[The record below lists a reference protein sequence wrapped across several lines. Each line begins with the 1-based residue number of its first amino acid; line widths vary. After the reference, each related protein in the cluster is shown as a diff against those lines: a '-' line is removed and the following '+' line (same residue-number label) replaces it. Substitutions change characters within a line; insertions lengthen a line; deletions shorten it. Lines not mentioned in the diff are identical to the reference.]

1 MRTWA
6 EAGFCCRNSAKPG
19 GPYPS
24 RTERGPHT
32 LRTRAGAGPTTELS
46 SRNVADLEP
55 DGPRPS
61 RTEREPT
68 RPTRCGPAGERAGQA
83 ESESDEAG
91 AHKHH
96 RWPRPEPD
104 PRLSYQARTWLIRSR
119 TGFIRVG
126 RSGSRQ
132 KAPHA
137 ADLGRSRTHKPW
149 LIRSRTG
156 QVRVGWSGSPTRCE
170 PGQEPSPTWAGAER
184 PKVTSIPV

>member
-6 EAGFCCRNSAKPG
+6 EAGTR
-19 GPYPS
+19 
-24 RTERGPHT
+24 RG
-32 LRTRAGAGPTTELS
+32 RAGRIQVGRSGGL
-46 SRNVADLEP
+46 
-55 DGPRPS
+55 
-61 RTEREPT
+61 
-68 RPTRCGPAGERAGQA
+68 TRCGLGPEPDPRLSYQAGTWLIWSRAGRVRVGRSGSQHAPHAADLPERAWQA

-126 RSGSRQ
+126 RSGSQ

-137 ADLGRSRTHKPW
+137 VDLGRSRTHEPW

-170 PGQEPSPTWAGAER
+170 PGQEPSPTLGR
-184 PKVTSIPV
+184 SRTTQGIPV